1 MIVGVAIKIGDS
13 IEVRLPKPNR
23 HCHCF
28 WHFSKVTGLKAPSL
42 GLSTGGANQ
51 GFYTSTGKYLDRF
64 QAMKHAKRCGQKLLP
79 HPDGVNH
86 KWSHPLF
93 SEDLW

>member
-13 IEVRLPKPNR
+13 IEVRLPRPNR

-28 WHFSKVTGLKAPSL
+28 EHFFKVTGITAPKTGLKL
-42 GLSTGGANQ
+42 GGENQ

-64 QAMKHAKRCGQKLLP
+64 QAMKHAKRCGQKLIKTDDDIK
-79 HPDGVNH
+79 HRW
-86 KWSHPLF
+86 KHPLF
-93 SEDLW
+93 SEDVW